1 MAKLVVDRGRAAEVD
16 YSGLKADLGVKKG
29 RLTARTLEVDA
40 LGGHFSGAGSEFPL
54 VDNGGLI
61 VARGKVQRMDIAQAL
76 ATFADKRNLLAGK
89 LSAEIDVTGKTAP
102 ELIKDTL
109 NGKLSGLVEDGKFL
123 PVSLLEPVAAT
134 LMDAAD
140 KFPSLGKTIRASAE
154 RASALTDKHLR
165 DLKGTLGFAGGAAE
179 ILKPL
184 TASTPGGP
192 ISVDGKVGLDG
203 LANMLA
209 KLQLKPEV
217 ATALTGGKVRFDQ
230 PIPVDLKI
238 TGPLTKPVIRP
249 ADPVALT
256 KVFAMAFA
264 RTEAGPAAEGE
275 GGRGAGTGRRARRPG
290 QGRRGQGP
298 RRTGRGRGPAARRR
312 RQGRG
317 PAEGRSGQAGGRREG
332 ETGGRPEA
340 ARNARPLDSPEPTIV
355 G

>member
-1 MAKLVVDRGRAAEVD
+1 
-16 YSGLKADLGVKKG
+16 
-29 RLTARTLEVDA
+29 VDA

-61 VARGKVQRMDIAQAL
+61 VAKGEVKRMDVAQAL
-76 ATFADKRNLLAGK
+76 ATFADKHNLLAGQ
-89 LSAEIDVTGKTAP
+89 LSAKIDVSGKTAP
-102 ELIKDTL
+102 ELIKNTL
-109 NGKLSGLVEDGKFL
+109 NGQLSGALEDGKFL

-140 KFPSLGKTIRASAE
+140 KFPSLGKTVRAAAE
-154 RASALTDKHLR
+154 KATALKDKHLR

-184 TASTPGGP
+184 TAQTPGGP

-209 KLQLKPEV
+209 KLQLNPEV

-256 KVFAMAFA
+256 RVFATALA
-264 RTEAGPAAEGE
+264 RTEAGQLLKDKANVALERAGVPDAKIKVDEAKARAQQAEAEAQQRADAAKLE
-275 GGRGAGTGRRARRPG
+275 AQQKAD
-290 QGRRGQGP
+290 
-298 RRTGRGRGPAARRR
+298 
-312 RQGRG
+312 
-317 PAEGRSGQAGGRREG
+317 QAKQ
-332 ETGGRPEA
+332 EA
-340 ARNARPLDSPEPTIV
+340 ADKAKQAAGQKLRGLLGR
-355 G
+355 